1 MGFCNAAK
9 HSLKGLRLRAAQV
22 WSRLAKV
29 RRVAVPSALREP
41 PLILRMMT
49 NGRMLRSA
57 KLLSAGNPGTK
68 TNWNNSS
75 WWRSTRLASV
85 QHGSGDDGQFWREHW
100 ATDYAPRS

>member
-1 MGFCNAAK
+1 MAVGCCNADRQ
-9 HSLKGLRLRAAQV
+9 SMKGLRLRAAQV

-29 RRVAVPSALREP
+29 RRVFVPSALREP
-41 PLILRMMT
+41 PLILRMIT

-75 WWRSTRLASV
+75 
-85 QHGSGDDGQFWREHW
+85 
-100 ATDYAPRS
+100 